1 MKMVIVMVMVLAM
14 LVAVIAIENGDRN
27 SAGKVDSH
35 T

>member
-1 MKMVIVMVMVLAM
+1 MVIVMLMVLAM
-14 LVAVIAIENGDRN
+14 LVAVMVIDDGDRN